1 MGRWENLW
9 LEFRV
14 YHRNAANYAQNK
26 HAHAILRRIS
36 GLEKV
41 ARVLWGLTQ
50 PRRTQTGRKI
60 AMAGRRPK
68 DAHPQILAPE
78 PD

>member
-1 MGRWENLW
+1 MGRRESLW

-14 YHRNAANYAQNK
+14 YHRNAAIYAQNK

-41 ARVLWGLTQ
+41 ALVLWGLTQ
-50 PRRTQTGRKI
+50 PRRTQTGREM
-60 AMAGRRPK
+60 AMAGRRAK

-78 PD
+78 PN